1 MKHAVVVAGNG
12 KEALAAWEQH
22 AFDLI
27 LMDVQMPEMDGF
39 ETTARIRER
48 EQGTGRHIPII
59 ALTAHAIKGDREHCL
74 EAGMD
79 GYVSKP
85 IQAEEL
91 LREIIDVVPMV
102 TSEAAPPLNEVE
114 PATPPDKLPTGLD
127 RTALLKAVGGNPDS
141 LKQIVGL
148 FGTEASQSMT
158 QIRVAID
165 RGEATRLA
173 RTAHSL
179 KGAIGVFSK
188 AAAYE
193 AAQELESMGQAGDL
207 THVEAAFKTLETEL
221 HELQAAL
228 AAIVL

>member
-1 MKHAVVVAGNG
+1 
-12 KEALAAWEQH
+12 
-22 AFDLI
+22 
-27 LMDVQMPEMDGF
+27 MPEMDGF

-48 EQGTGRHIPII
+48 EKGTGRHIPII

-85 IQAEEL
+85 IQAEQL
-91 LREIIDVVPMV
+91 LREIVDVVPMAAAEV
-102 TSEAAPPLNEVE
+102 APPLNQVE
-114 PATPPDKLPTGLD
+114 PATPPDELPVGLD
-127 RTALLKAVGGNPDS
+127 RTALLKAVGGNPDN

-148 FGTEASQSMT
+148 FGIEASQSMT
-158 QIRVAID
+158 QIRAAID
-165 RGEATRLA
+165 RGEATRMG

-188 AAAYE
+188 AAAFE

-207 THVEAAFKTLETEL
+207 NQVEDVYKTLATEL
-221 HELQAAL
+221 HELQVAL